1 MCCKYY
7 EMKSN
12 LLSLLWEE
20 MSTLLETIQ
29 MPRDK
34 RSCQKVAH
42 KNDIKSV
49 LVIVIYSKTAQN
61 IKFADILK

>member
-1 MCCKYY
+1 
-7 EMKSN
+7 
-12 LLSLLWEE
+12 

-29 MPRDK
+29 MPGYK
-34 RSCQKVAH
+34 RSCWKVAH

-61 IKFADILK
+61 IKFADKNMVIIIRKNG